1 MRIKLFLKLLVM
13 AVGVSIFLGASPV
26 FAQQPPIKLGSSM
39 VASNII
45 GKESAMAMQ
54 LAVKQINEAGGLLG
68 RKVEVIII
76 DDEMK
81 PEKAAAGLERL
92 VNVEKVDI
100 IVGGMASASIMAQ
113 IPGLKKYQKVTVW
126 NGVSSYKVEEAMAG
140 DNWFFHN
147 YPWDYQ
153 IWEGAC
159 QGWKQ
164 IQQKYPAVQIKKM
177 FMAYDESPY
186 GTGYFAGA
194 QAAASNFGYE
204 LRGGSFKAAE
214 YGGGD
219 YRAVLKQA
227 KEYKPDIFVYVAYEK
242 DVIPLMEQA
251 KEMGFNPPMFTG
263 WPPSWPKDFAAN
275 PLSEGLTYYSM
286 WDEAMKNVNKTSK
299 AFCDAFYKE
308 YKQAPTSLIAPFS
321 YTNIMIVA
329 EAIKRA
335 GTLEKAALIKALEAT
350 DYLSPVG
357 GRFTFRKSR
366 HINHQIVAQPKLMQY
381 QKGKMV
387 IVWPWE
393 FATAKL
399 IYPFPAKG
407 DASADAKP
415 SSSKAKSKSKSK

>member
-1 MRIKLFLKLLVM
+1 
-13 AVGVSIFLGASPV
+13 
-26 FAQQPPIKLGSSM
+26 
-39 VASNII
+39 
-45 GKESAMAMQ
+45 
-54 LAVKQINEAGGLLG
+54 
-68 RKVEVIII
+68 
-76 DDEMK
+76 
-81 PEKAAAGLERL
+81 
-92 VNVEKVDI
+92 
-100 IVGGMASASIMAQ
+100 
-113 IPGLKKYQKVTVW
+113 
-126 NGVSSYKVEEAMAG
+126 MAG
-140 DNWFFHN
+140 QDWFFHN

-159 QGWKQ
+159 RGWAQ
-164 IQQKYPAVQIKKM
+164 LQQKYPGVKIKKM
-177 FMAYDESPY
+177 FMAYDDSPY

-194 QAAASNFGYE
+194 QAAAGSFGYE

-308 YKQAPTSLIAPFS
+308 YKQAPTSLIAPFA

-335 GTLEKAALIKALEAT
+335 GTLEKVALIKALEAT

-415 SSSKAKSKSKSK
+415 SSSKAKSKSKR